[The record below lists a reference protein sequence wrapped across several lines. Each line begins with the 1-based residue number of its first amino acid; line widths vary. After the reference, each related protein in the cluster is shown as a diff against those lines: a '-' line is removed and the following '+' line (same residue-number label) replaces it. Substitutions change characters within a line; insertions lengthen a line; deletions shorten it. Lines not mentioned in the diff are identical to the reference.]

1 MLRLVRINSRNLRNM
16 AKTPTRPM
24 AWGRS
29 FVCGSR
35 SLHLEVSDEVREA
48 IVSGQPVVA
57 LESTIIS
64 HGGLPFPLNLELGRG
79 S

>member
-1 MLRLVRINSRNLRNM
+1 MLRLQVRINSRNLRNM
-16 AKTPTRPM
+16 AKTPHGP
-24 AWGRS
+24 WHGVGRS

-35 SLHLEVSDEVREA
+35 SLHLEVSDESQEA

-64 HGGLPFPLNLELGRG
+64 HGGLPFSSKP
-79 S
+79 